1 MIDEPKNIHQY
12 IHLLRLNQGLSIQ
25 ELAKKSGVSAS
36 FISRI
41 ETQDRN
47 PSSKTLEKLAPH
59 LKINYLKLLEVANLL
74 AKENSE
80 VVHLEEVLNHA
91 NLYWQGKIIN
101 EEMRRLLLHSMAH
114 QED

>member
-1 MIDEPKNIHQY
+1 MIDELTNIHQY
-12 IHLLRLNQGLSIQ
+12 IHLLRLEQRLSIQ

-59 LKINYLKLLEVANLL
+59 LNINYVKLLEVANLL
-74 AKENSE
+74 AKDNSE
-80 VVHLEEVLNHA
+80 ILHLEEVLQHA
-91 NLYWQGKIIN
+91 NLYWQGKIIDEN
-101 EEMRRLLLHSMAH
+101 TRRLLLHSIAY